1 MAAVATRTP
10 EGGRIAWFG
19 VRLGQAATPSD
30 SLRMRRLVQNGI
42 LWAAGAAVASPA
54 AWPGAKR
61 AALVFAL
68 NVESEPRN
76 AMKMAAL
83 LREEELPGTFYA
95 VSQLVQDDAEL
106 AQVLTAV
113 GEVGSHTSDHT
124 PLAGLTL
131 QDQRV
136 RLRRSWTEIEG
147 WTGRAPQGLRPFE
160 EDFDANTLD
169 AWGRA
174 GGGYILARN
183 DARSGSPE
191 LHSVGGDTVVLLPR
205 LIKDD
210 YTILFQDRERLAE
223 AFLDGTRK
231 LHAIGGL
238 AVVAGHT
245 QIMDSVRLEAVRTVA
260 DTARAQGDWWIARA
274 DEVAAWW
281 RARAAT
287 ALSFVPPD
295 PRPELGEGMDHAHV
309 SDILVEAP
317 PGQGIEGLW
326 VDIVLPRGVASLIP
340 LVDGRSVD
348 FVATEWGIRVPVG
361 VLGAGDS
368 RRITLI
374 IVEDEEAPP
383 GA

>member
-1 MAAVATRTP
+1 
-10 EGGRIAWFG
+10 
-19 VRLGQAATPSD
+19 
-30 SLRMRRLVQNGI
+30 MRRLVQNGI

-95 VSQLVQDDAEL
+95 VSQLVQDDSEL
-106 AQVLTAV
+106 AQALTAV

-124 PLAGLTL
+124 PLAGLTR
-131 QDQRV
+131 QDQRI
-136 RLRRSWTEIEG
+136 RLRRTWIEIEA
-147 WTGRAPQGLRPFE
+147 WTGHGPQGLRPFE
-160 EDFDANTLD
+160 EDFDANTLE
-169 AWGRA
+169 AWQRA

-183 DARSGSPE
+183 DSRSGSPE
-191 LHSVGGDTVVLLPR
+191 LYSVDGDTVVLLSR

-210 YTILFQDRERLAE
+210 YNIVEQDREELAA
-223 AFLDGTRK
+223 AFLEGTRK

-245 QIMDSVRLEAVRTVA
+245 QIMMRTDAGLEALRTVA

-281 RARAAT
+281 RVKAGT
-287 ALSFVPPD
+287 TLTFVPPD

-317 PGQGIEGLW
+317 AGQGIEGLW

-368 RRITLI
+368 RRIALI
-374 IVEDEEAPP
+374 VVEDEEALP